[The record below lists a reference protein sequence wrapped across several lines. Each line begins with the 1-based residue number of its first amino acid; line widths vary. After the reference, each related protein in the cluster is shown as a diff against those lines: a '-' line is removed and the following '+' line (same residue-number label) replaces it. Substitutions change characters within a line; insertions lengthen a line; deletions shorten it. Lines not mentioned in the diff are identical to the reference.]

1 MLDRPTSGSYWLN
14 GQEVSRLSADRR
26 AKVRNRNIGFVF
38 QSFNLLP
45 RSSAVEQVR
54 MPLVYA
60 AKPWS
65 NREER
70 RRAVELLERVGLGQ
84 RFDHEP
90 SQLSGGQ
97 QQRVAIS
104 RALVNH
110 PPILLADEPT
120 GNLDSRTSEEILQM
134 FQRSEQGGGD
144 QRHPGDARSERRP
157 PCQPHHLYPRRPDR
171 QRCSRPADGRQL
183 RPAMVMR
190 PANGQVDGNGL
201 SSGNGNGYGNGMGGD
216 GWPCGGR
223 PIRGIRRLETSA
235 RRRCGRFARASRG
248 RDGTFSRNR
257 RRQSEPVAKQSGS
270 ARARAAVR
278 LLPRTFGIAF
288 KAIRRNA
295 FRSILTTLGIIIGIA
310 AVIAMMEI
318 GQGTTKM
325 QQQTIASMGANILL
339 VMPGTATSGG
349 VSYGSGSTVTLTPQD
364 GEAIAQECPAVSNV
378 APVVRREDAGRLRRT
393 RIGCRCISTAAPR
406 RFSIFAIG
414 TI

>member
-1 MLDRPTSGSYWLN
+1 MVALMGVSGSGKSTLMNILGLLDRPTSGRYWLN

-45 RSSAVEQVR
+45 RSSAIEQVR

-65 NREER
+65 NRDER

-134 FQRSEQGGGD
+134 FQRLNQGRRD

-157 PCQPHHLYPRRPDR
+157 PCQPHHLHSRRPDR
-171 QRCSRPADGRQL
+171 QRCSGPTDGRRDPARQWSAARRMDIGRRQ
-183 RPAMVMR
+183 RPSLAAMVI
-190 PANGQVDGNGL
+190 ALGQWHGVEQWHDAAATIAAAVDADAWTRAARNAG
-201 SSGNGNGYGNGMGGD
+201 S
-216 GWPCGGR
+216 R
-223 PIRGIRRLETSA
+223 RRRLRHAPRSKPVRCA
-235 RRRCGRFARASRG
+235 IRLRR
-248 RDGTFSRNR
+248 RNR
-257 RRQSEPVAKQSGS
+257 R
-270 ARARAAVR
+270 
-278 LLPRTFGIAF
+278 GIA
-288 KAIRRNA
+288 
-295 FRSILTTLGIIIGIA
+295 G
-310 AVIAMMEI
+310 
-318 GQGTTKM
+318 
-325 QQQTIASMGANILL
+325 
-339 VMPGTATSGG
+339 
-349 VSYGSGSTVTLTPQD
+349 D
-364 GEAIAQECPAVSNV
+364 
-378 APVVRREDAGRLRRT
+378 RRT
-393 RIGCRCISTAAPR
+393 AQPVNAKPSLGGR
-406 RFSIFAIG
+406 RFA
-414 TI
+414 